1 MLLGASGFVIGRSSG
16 LLIGSPSTMGGG
28 CFFWL
33 TFHLP
38 VYGGFLA
45 RVGNIIMAIA
55 KYNLLIDDFLETI
68 KLANV
73 PK

>member
-1 MLLGASGFVIGRSSG
+1 MFLRARGFIIGRSNG
-16 LLIGSPSTMGGG
+16 LINGRPSTMGGG

-33 TFHLP
+33 TFNLP
-38 VYGGFLA
+38 GYGTFLA

-55 KYNLLIDDFLETI
+55 KYNLLIDGLLETI
-68 KLANV
+68 KLASV